1 VQARDAN
8 QVILRGGDGAKRSV
22 LGAAKVRWIVIRR
35 EQNPEFPSLRIAPFL
50 FLGYNA
56 PDTKEAQMTDP
67 FERYSRQ
74 MILPGWGRE
83 GQQRLAEKT
92 AAIVG
97 CGALGSH
104 IASHLVRAGVGRLVV
119 ADRDFVEWHNLPRQ
133 ALYSEA
139 DAAEGIPKA
148 VAAARRLCQINT
160 LVEIEEHVLDVN
172 ADTVEDLIVGADVVL
187 DGADNFEVRYLVNEA
202 CVKHGIPWVYGG
214 VLGTYGLTAAI
225 LPGETPCLRCLLG
238 PMPPPGAV
246 PTCETAGVLGPA
258 VAIVAALEATEGL
271 KVLLDKRDELLKS
284 LVMVDVWSGD
294 FERAQTQKSK
304 VRCPVCDDG
313 KYELL
318 EAERGSTAAVLCGRT
333 AVQISHRPPHPVD
346 LQVLADRLSG
356 VGTVEVNEYLLRLD
370 VEDAQLTVFPD
381 GRTIVKGTDDPSQAR
396 ALYARYI
403 GS

>member
-1 VQARDAN
+1 
-8 QVILRGGDGAKRSV
+8 
-22 LGAAKVRWIVIRR
+22 
-35 EQNPEFPSLRIAPFL
+35 
-50 FLGYNA
+50 
-56 PDTKEAQMTDP
+56 MTDA

-83 GQQRLAEKT
+83 RQQRLAEKT
-92 AAIVG
+92 ATIIG

-104 IASHLVRAGVGRLVV
+104 IASHLVRAGVGRLVL

-139 DAAEGIPKA
+139 DAKAAVPKA
-148 VAAARRLCQINT
+148 VAAAMRLRQLNS
-160 LVEIEEHVLDVN
+160 LVEIEEHVVDVN
-172 ADTVEDLIVGADVVL
+172 ADTVEDLIAGADVVL

-202 CVKHGIPWVYGG
+202 CVKHGIPWIYGG

-258 VAIVAALEATEGL
+258 VAIIAALEATEAL
-271 KVLLDKRDELLKS
+271 KILLDKRDELLRS
-284 LVMVDVWSGD
+284 LVMVDVWGGD
-294 FERAQTQKSK
+294 FERAQTKKGK
-304 VRCPVCDDG
+304 VQCPVCDDG

-318 EAERGSTAAVLCGRT
+318 EAEQGSTAVVLCGRS
-333 AVQISHRPPHPVD
+333 AVQITPRPSEPVD
-346 LQVLADRLSG
+346 LPSLAERLATIG
-356 VGTVEVNEYLLRLD
+356 EVDLNEYLLRLD
-370 VEDAQLTVFPD
+370 VEGVQLTVFPG
-381 GRTIVKGTDDPSQAR
+381 GRTIVKGTDDPVQAR
-396 ALYARYI
+396 VLYARYV

>member
-1 VQARDAN
+1 V
-8 QVILRGGDGAKRSV
+8 G
-22 LGAAKVRWIVIRR
+22 RR
-35 EQNPEFPSLRIAPFL
+35 EQNSEFPSLRIAPFL

>member
-1 VQARDAN
+1 
-8 QVILRGGDGAKRSV
+8 
-22 LGAAKVRWIVIRR
+22 
-35 EQNPEFPSLRIAPFL
+35 
-50 FLGYNA
+50 
-56 PDTKEAQMTDP
+56 MTDP

-83 GQQRLAEKT
+83 GQQRLAQKT
-92 AAIVG
+92 AVVIG

-139 DAAEGIPKA
+139 DAAEAVPKA
-148 VAAARRLCQINT
+148 VAAARRLRQISS
-160 LVEIEEHVLDVN
+160 LVEIEEHVVDVN
-172 ADTVEDLIVGADVVL
+172 ADTVEDLISGADVVL

-258 VAIVAALEATEGL
+258 VAIIAALEATEGL
-271 KVLLDKRDELLKS
+271 KVLLDKRDELLRS

-294 FERAQTQKSK
+294 FERAQTQKGK

-313 KYELL
+313 EYELL
-318 EAERGSTAAVLCGRT
+318 EAERGSVAAVLCGRN
-333 AVQISHRPPHPVD
+333 AVQISLRPSKPVD
-346 LQVLADRLSG
+346 LQSLAERLAG
-356 VGTVEVNEYLLRLD
+356 VGAVDLNEYLLRLD
-370 VEDAQLTVFPD
+370 VENVQLTVFPG
-381 GRTIVKGTDDPSQAR
+381 GRAIVKGTDDPVRAR